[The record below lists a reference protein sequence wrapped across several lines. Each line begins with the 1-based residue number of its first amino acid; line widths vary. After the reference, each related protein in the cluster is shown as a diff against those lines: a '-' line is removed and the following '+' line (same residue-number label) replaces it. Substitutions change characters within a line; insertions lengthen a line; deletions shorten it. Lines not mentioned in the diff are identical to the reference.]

1 MRALLLLLVA
11 VSLPG
16 AALADEVPRKLK
28 GTRTDGVP
36 RLDLPQATFQ
46 PLPTVQR
53 AAEPDAGQGPAP
65 ADDGYQV
72 VGVVHQRLDRGPRA
86 GEALGTEIALSGA
99 PLASESFSTVV
110 RVRSPA
116 RRGTHIEVSIVDPR
130 QRTLLEAEGVLRF
143 GGGDEARWVV
153 DWARTPFRAPTEG
166 EVQIRL
172 GGTLV
177 SSTPI
182 KFAEKR
188 P

>member
-1 MRALLLLLVA
+1 MRALLLLVA
-11 VSLPG
+11 VSLSG
-16 AALADEVPRKLK
+16 AARADEVPRKLK

-36 RLDLPQATFQ
+36 RLDLPRASFQ
-46 PLPTVQR
+46 PLPTVER
-53 AAEPDAGQGPAP
+53 APEPDAGPGALP

-72 VGVVHQRLDRGPRA
+72 TSVVHQRPDRGVRA
-86 GEALGTEIALSGA
+86 GEALGSEIALSGA

-110 RVRSPA
+110 RVRSAA
-116 RRGTHIEVSIVDPR
+116 RRGTRIEVSIVDPR
-130 QRTLLEAEGVLRF
+130 QRTLLEAAGELRF

-182 KFAEKR
+182 KFAEKH